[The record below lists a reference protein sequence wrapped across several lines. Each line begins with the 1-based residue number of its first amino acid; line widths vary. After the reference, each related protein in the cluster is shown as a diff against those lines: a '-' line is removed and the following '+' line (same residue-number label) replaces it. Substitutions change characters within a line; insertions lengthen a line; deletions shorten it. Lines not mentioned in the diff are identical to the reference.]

1 MIDNNNIKNLSSY
14 SDHIDDDLYK
24 FMADLD
30 ILKIQKE
37 LKVEGISKIGLIPFT
52 KKLDIDELNT
62 SKLGNDFFSNVFMKF
77 KYKKKLIESDTGNC
91 KRRQKFVKLNVTK
104 KFENIFNYFF
114 KLNKFYKIILF
125 NKINLNINWHNNLL
139 IKFNLFKIK

>member
-1 MIDNNNIKNLSSY
+1 MKDNNNIKNLSSY

-52 KKLDIDELNT
+52 NKLDIDELNT

-77 KYKKKLIESDTGNC
+77 K
-91 KRRQKFVKLNVTK
+91 
-104 KFENIFNYFF
+104 
-114 KLNKFYKIILF
+114 
-125 NKINLNINWHNNLL
+125 
-139 IKFNLFKIK
+139 